1 MLFDLKNQKHD
12 GRTYTKTSDDISTN
26 RRNESLTS
34 IVHAPLRSGIHTM
47 MGGLISFVMI
57 LVYIFYIHN
66 VVGGGVNFTGL
77 IYGGGIHRTRRYRC
91 VHMHIQLKSIYII

>member
-34 IVHAPLRSGIHTM
+34 IVRAPLRSSRRTERMYVYNRKGFM
-47 MGGLISFVMI
+47 
-57 LVYIFYIHN
+57 VYIFYIHN
-66 VVGGGVNFTGL
+66 VVGGVVNSKSF
-77 IYGGGIHRTRRYRC
+77 IYGVRTS
-91 VHMHIQLKSIYII
+91 LLLSS